1 MNAAGLRMKP
11 TNTEENIQEI
21 ERKKQKQKQKQILL
35 TLLEPLD
42 LVPLGYFI
50 TANQNIHFL
59 TQVILS

>member
-11 TNTEENIQEI
+11 TNTEENIQEV
-21 ERKKQKQKQKQILL
+21 ERKKQKQKQIIL
-35 TLLEPLD
+35 TSLEPLD

>member
-11 TNTEENIQEI
+11 TNTEENIQEV
-21 ERKKQKQKQKQILL
+21 ERRKQKQIIL
-35 TLLEPLD
+35 TSLERLD

>member
-11 TNTEENIQEI
+11 TNTEENIQEV
-21 ERKKQKQKQKQILL
+21 ERRKQKQKQIIL
-35 TLLEPLD
+35 TSLERLD